1 MKVRV
6 SLVEMAAGQDG
17 SVAEVRG
24 GHDLVRRL
32 EAMGIRPGAELA
44 KVSGPYMRGPVTVKV
59 GNSQVAI
66 GFGMAGK
73 VMVEVETSKVLLM
86 GNPNVGKSVVFN
98 RLTGANVVS
107 SNYPGTT
114 VEFTK
119 GTMRVEGRKAEV
131 IDVPGTYTLEATSRA
146 EAVAVKM
153 LDEMDEGDVIID
165 VVDATNLERSLN
177 LTLQLLAR
185 RKPLIVALNLW
196 DETKHT
202 GVRID
207 VAKLEEILGVPCV
220 PLIAIIGS
228 GIKTLVDKITQARVS
243 SYEFDDA
250 ERWHEIGNI
259 VAKVQEV
266 THKHHTFLE
275 KLGDASVRPLTGM
288 AIAAIVLA
296 GAFEIVRLVGEG
308 LIAYVFEPI
317 FEHLWA
323 PVMMGLSGYLGGE
336 GFLHNILVGEVRV
349 TDGEVD
355 LDHLFGESFGLLTTG
370 LFVPIAAVLP
380 YVFAFYLVLSFLE
393 DSGYLPRLAVLTDN
407 VMHRL
412 GLHGMGIIPM
422 LLGLGCNVPGA
433 LATRIMESRRER
445 FISATLMAICVPCMA
460 QIAMIFGLAG
470 KHGARAFVPI
480 FGTLFLVWLVL
491 GRLLGK
497 FLPGESPEILIDI
510 PPYRIPYLRGI
521 AKKMWMRMVW
531 FLKEALPWVLA
542 GVLAVNILYAL
553 GVIEFVGWLASPVVK
568 GVLGL
573 PKEAVGG
580 LVVGFLRKD
589 LAVGMLKPLGLSLRQ
604 MVVAC
609 VVLSMYF
616 PCVAT
621 FAVMMKELGVKGML
635 KSAAVMF
642 ASAFAVGGLLN
653 LVMWAFARA
662 AAS

>member
-1 MKVRV
+1 MKK
-6 SLVEMAAGQDG
+6 LVNLAEMEPGREG
-17 SVAEVRG
+17 TVAEIRD
-24 GHDLVRRL
+24 GHELVRRL
-32 EAMGIRPGAELA
+32 DAMGIRPGSGLVKA
-44 KVSGPYMRGPVTVKV
+44 SGPYMRGPVTVKV
-59 GNSQVAI
+59 GNAQIAL
-66 GFGMAGK
+66 GCGMARK
-73 VMVEVETSKVLLM
+73 VMVEVETRKVLLI

-98 RLTGANVVS
+98 RLTGASVVS

-119 GTMRVEGRKAEV
+119 GTMRVEGRTAEV
-131 IDVPGTYTLEATSRA
+131 IDVPGTYTLEATSKA
-146 EAVAVKM
+146 EEVAVKM
-153 LDEMDEGDVIID
+153 LDEMDDGDVIVN

-177 LTLQLLAR
+177 LTLQLFAHR
-185 RKPLIVALNLW
+185 RPLIVALNLW

-220 PLIAIIGS
+220 PLVAIIGS
-228 GIKTLVDKITQARVS
+228 GIKTLVDKVKEARAS

-259 VAKVQEV
+259 VAEVQEV

-323 PVMMGLSGYLGGE
+323 PVMMRLSGYLGGE
-336 GFLHNILVGEVRV
+336 GFIHNILVGEVRMA
-349 TDGEVD
+349 DGEVD

-445 FISATLMAICVPCMA
+445 FISATLMAICIPCMA

-480 FGTLFLVWLVL
+480 FGTLFIVWLVL

-542 GVLAVNILYAL
+542 GVLVVNILYGL
-553 GVIEFVGWLASPVVK
+553 GVIGFVGWLASPVVK

-621 FAVMMKELGVKGML
+621 FAVMMKELGVKGMF

-642 ASAFAVGGLLN
+642 VSAFAVGGLLN
-653 LVMWAFARA
+653 LVMWAILRA
-662 AAS
+662 AAG

>member
-1 MKVRV
+1 MKK
-6 SLVEMAAGQDG
+6 LVNLAEMEPGREG
-17 SVAEVRG
+17 TVAEIRD
-24 GHDLVRRL
+24 GHELVRRL
-32 EAMGIRPGAELA
+32 DAMGIRPGSGLVKA
-44 KVSGPYMRGPVTVKV
+44 SGPYMRGPVTVKV
-59 GNSQVAI
+59 GNAQIAL
-66 GFGMAGK
+66 GCGMARK
-73 VMVEVETSKVLLM
+73 VMVEVETRKVLLI

-98 RLTGANVVS
+98 RLTGASVVS

-119 GTMRVEGRKAEV
+119 GTMRVEGRTAEV
-131 IDVPGTYTLEATSRA
+131 IDVPGTYTLEATSKA
-146 EAVAVKM
+146 EEVAVKM
-153 LDEMDEGDVIID
+153 LDEMDDGDVIVN

-185 RKPLIVALNLW
+185 RRPLIVALNLW

-220 PLIAIIGS
+220 PLVAIIGS
-228 GIKTLVDKITQARVS
+228 GIKTLVDKVKEARVS

-259 VAKVQEV
+259 VAEVQEV

-323 PVMMGLSGYLGGE
+323 PVMMRLSGYLGGE
-336 GFLHNILVGEVRV
+336 GFIHNILVGEVRMA
-349 TDGEVD
+349 DGEVD

-445 FISATLMAICVPCMA
+445 FISATLMAICIPCMA

-480 FGTLFLVWLVL
+480 FGTLFIVWLVL

-542 GVLAVNILYAL
+542 GVLVVNILYGL
-553 GVIEFVGWLASPVVK
+553 GVIGFVGWLASPVVK

-573 PKEAVGG
+573 PKEAVG
-580 LVVGFLRKD
+580 
-589 LAVGMLKPLGLSLRQ
+589 VGMLKPLGLSLRQ

-621 FAVMMKELGVKGML
+621 FAVMMKELGVKGMF

-642 ASAFAVGGLLN
+642 VSAFAVGGLLN
-653 LVMWAFARA
+653 LVMWAILRA
-662 AAS
+662 AAG